1 MNKTEIQERIKIE
14 QEKRA
19 RALEKWN
26 NGELPRR
33 IARRIIK
40 RCNERICGYV
50 GKETA
55 NEPRKG
61 NSPRQNDGY

>member
-1 MNKTEIQERIKIE
+1 MTKTEIQERIEIE

-26 NGELPRR
+26 SGELPRR

-40 RCNERICGYV
+40 RCNERICGYAEKHASQHKTITQ
-50 GKETA
+50 GK
-55 NEPRKG
+55 
-61 NSPRQNDGY
+61 

>member
-1 MNKTEIQERIKIE
+1 MTKTEIQERIEIE

-26 NGELPRR
+26 SGELPRR

-40 RCNERICGYV
+40 RCNERISGYV
-50 GKETA
+50 EKHVNIE
-55 NEPRKG
+55 K
-61 NSPRQNDGY
+61 

>member
-1 MNKTEIQERIKIE
+1 MMTKAEIQERIEIE

-26 NGELPRR
+26 SGEMPRR

-40 RCNERICGYV
+40 RCSKRISGY
-50 GKETA
+50 E
-55 NEPRKG
+55 NL
-61 NSPRQNDGY
+61 NSQ

>member
-1 MNKTEIQERIKIE
+1 MTKTEIQERIEIE

-26 NGELPRR
+26 SGELPRR

-40 RCNERICGYV
+40 RCNERICGYA
-50 GKETA
+50 GKQ
-55 NEPRKG
+55 G
-61 NSPRQNDGY
+61 I

>member
-1 MNKTEIQERIKIE
+1 MMTKTEIQERIEIE

-26 NGELPRR
+26 SGELPRR

-40 RCNERICGYV
+40 RCNERISGYV
-50 GKETA
+50 EKHVDIE
-55 NEPRKG
+55 K
-61 NSPRQNDGY
+61 

>member
-1 MNKTEIQERIKIE
+1 MTKTEIQERIEIE

-26 NGELPRR
+26 SGELPRR

-40 RCNERICGYV
+40 RCNERICGYAEKHAV
-50 GKETA
+50 
-55 NEPRKG
+55 
-61 NSPRQNDGY
+61 D